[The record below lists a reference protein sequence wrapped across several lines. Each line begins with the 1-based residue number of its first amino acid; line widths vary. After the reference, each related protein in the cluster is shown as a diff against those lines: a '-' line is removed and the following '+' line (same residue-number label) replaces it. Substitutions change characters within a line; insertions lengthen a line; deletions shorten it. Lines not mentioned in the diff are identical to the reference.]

1 MKLSHQEGGQMELVD
16 DRTFGEKIS
25 DDVSKFGGSWW
36 FIFTAMGSIALWIII
51 NTLAL
56 FQVIAWDN
64 YPFILLNLFLS
75 MVAAFQAPFIL
86 MSQKRFE
93 KKQDEAYR
101 ILFSEIKELVE
112 TDLEIEKEIM
122 DNHKSMAEDVAELK
136 KEIKE
141 LKDLLKRD

>member
-1 MKLSHQEGGQMELVD
+1 MDLVD

-25 DDVSKFGGSWW
+25 DNISHFGGSWS
-36 FIFTAMGSIALWIII
+36 FIFGAIAIIIAWVAI
-51 NTLAL
+51 NTLAV
-56 FQVIAWDN
+56 FQVIAWDG

-75 MVAAFQAPFIL
+75 LIAAFQAPVIL
-86 MSQKRFE
+86 MSQKRVE

-101 ILFSEIKELVE
+101 RLFSEIKELVE

-122 DNHKSMAEDVAELK
+122 DNHKAIAEDVAELK

-141 LKDLLKRD
+141 LKDLLKKRD

>member
-1 MKLSHQEGGQMELVD
+1 MELVD

-25 DDVSKFGGSWW
+25 DDISKFGGSWL
-36 FIFTAMGSIALWIII
+36 FIFSAMGSIVLWIII

-56 FQVIAWDN
+56 FRVIAWDN

>member
-1 MKLSHQEGGQMELVD
+1 MDVVD

-25 DDVSKFGGSWW
+25 DDISKFGGSWM
-36 FIFTAMGSIALWIII
+36 FIFAALGSITLWVII
-51 NTLAL
+51 NTLAI
-56 FQVIAWDN
+56 FQIIAWDN
-64 YPFILLNLFLS
+64 YPFILLNLLLS

-86 MSQKRFE
+86 MSQKRVE

-101 ILFSEIKELVE
+101 RLFSEIKELVE

-122 DNHKSMAEDVAELK
+122 DNHKAIAQDVAELK

-141 LKDLLKRD
+141 LKDLLRKRD

>member
-1 MKLSHQEGGQMELVD
+1 MDLVD

-25 DDVSKFGGSWW
+25 DNISQFGGSWS
-36 FIFTAMGSIALWIII
+36 FIFGAIAIII
-51 NTLAL
+51 AWVAVNTLAV
-56 FQVIAWDN
+56 FQVIAWDG

-75 MVAAFQAPFIL
+75 LIAAFQAPVIL
-86 MSQKRFE
+86 MSQKRVE

-101 ILFSEIKELVE
+101 RLFSEIKELVE

-122 DNHKSMAEDVAELK
+122 DNHKAIAEDVAELK

-141 LKDLLKRD
+141 LKDLLKKRD